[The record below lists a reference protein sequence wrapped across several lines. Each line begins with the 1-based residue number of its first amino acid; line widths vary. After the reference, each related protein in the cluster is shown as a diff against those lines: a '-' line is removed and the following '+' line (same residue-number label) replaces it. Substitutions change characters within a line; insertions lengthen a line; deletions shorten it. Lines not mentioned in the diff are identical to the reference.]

1 MHWRS
6 PEGGSYL
13 WAIDLSSSTA
23 KRAIL
28 HTQLTLVKNEESKYE
43 EHQGSIV
50 NAHNRFSNCLPLKWA
65 VVPNLDADP
74 GPDGIAAKPKLC
86 SDATKIPNLVVSD
99 PPRASA
105 FSFFIAL
112 FYFLLKTGRPKQ
124 SQGRDE
130 LKGSL
135 HRNRKNWVNRTQFWT
150 RYSPSDAAFTKRK
163 ETEGGWESHLFT
175 ESTLYNTSMKQ
186 EENFILF
193 MVRPW
198 YLRVLPFHPT
208 LFRVVVERV

>member
-1 MHWRS
+1 MDERI
-6 PEGGSYL
+6 PFFCL
-13 WAIDLSSSTA
+13 AALISTDIGLVL
-23 KRAIL
+23 RL
-28 HTQLTLVKNEESKYE
+28 H
-43 EHQGSIV
+43 
-50 NAHNRFSNCLPLKWA
+50 LPLKWA

-74 GPDGIAAKPKLC
+74 GPDSIAAKPKLC

-135 HRNRKNWVNRTQFWT
+135 HRNRKNWVNRTQYQGIVPYPVM
-150 RYSPSDAAFTKRK
+150 RHSLK
-163 ETEGGWESHLFT
+163 ERRQRLLEAENLIFFT

-186 EENFILF
+186 EETFLIFMVHDIYECSLFILL
-193 MVRPW
+193 
-198 YLRVLPFHPT
+198 YLGLS
-208 LFRVVVERV
+208 

>member
-1 MHWRS
+1 MKES
-6 PEGGSYL
+6 LPEWFGWKDSFFCL
-13 WAIDLSSSTA
+13 AALISTDIGLVL
-23 KRAIL
+23 RL
-28 HTQLTLVKNEESKYE
+28 H
-43 EHQGSIV
+43 
-50 NAHNRFSNCLPLKWA
+50 LPLKWA

-74 GPDGIAAKPKLC
+74 GPDSIAAKPKLC

-135 HRNRKNWVNRTQFWT
+135 HRNRKNWVNRTQFW
-150 RYSPSDAAFTKRK
+150 RYQGIVPYPVMRHSLKERRQRLLEAENLIFLPSLLCIIQAWNKKKPFFFLWYMIFT
-163 ETEGGWESHLFT
+163 SAPF
-175 ESTLYNTSMKQ
+175 SSY
-186 EENFILF
+186 FI
-193 MVRPW
+193 
-198 YLRVLPFHPT
+198 
-208 LFRVVVERV
+208 